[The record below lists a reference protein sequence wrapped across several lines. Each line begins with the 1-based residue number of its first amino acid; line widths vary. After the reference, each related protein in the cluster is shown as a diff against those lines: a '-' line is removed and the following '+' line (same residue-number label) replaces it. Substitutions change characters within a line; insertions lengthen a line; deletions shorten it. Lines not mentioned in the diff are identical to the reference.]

1 MKTRFMIILLPGAIL
16 VSRRSTGNCKLDQ
29 DRIWSQVPSLPHIFC
44 DTWHVWQGTWLRE
57 GWRSLYWWSISG
69 RLSISRPDVA
79 RPCPGVSAH
88 LASVAWP
95 HITSASGH
103 NWLTDILT
111 CVWLSTTVN
120 WDNVY
125 FEENHSNYN
134 WNSAFIMV
142 FFQKGSWK
150 ELESFVSHTLPLVSS
165 WSIDSEICSIA
176 IASCLKM

>member
-29 DRIWSQVPSLPHIFC
+29 DRIWSQVPSLTYFVTRDTC
-44 DTWHVWQGTWLRE
+44 DRE
-57 GWRSLYWWSISG
+57 RDSGKAGGGLYWWSISG

-111 CVWLSTTVN
+111 CVWLTTVN

-150 ELESFVSHTLPLVSS
+150 ELESFVSHTLVSS